1 MQGSSRLQSADQRI
15 LGLETDLLLFIF
27 RPPQQFGY
35 RDPDDNPAPCPGAI
49 EHVLYVRQERTG
61 DRVVTERIN
70 AILDEQPADRTGR
83 DELIGYIASFSPHLD
98 RAERGVLADRILA
111 RRPQVGAL
119 PLRNPHRQVR
129 VHLGDGG
136 VNLLDISHA
145 VEHTTT
151 TNEQG
156 GREQP
161 EKRHSDDAP
170 MVSLEHSAGES
181 ERASSFQRTP
191 SYRSSPP
198 RKL

>member
-1 MQGSSRLQSADQRI
+1 MRLSCQFANSII

-49 EHVLYVRQERTG
+49 EHVLYVRQEQTG

-111 RRPQVGAL
+111 QLPQVGAL
-119 PLRNPHRQVR
+119 DFQKPIWKVQASMTQI
-129 VHLGDGG
+129 GEGG
-136 VNLLDISHA
+136 IGLLDVAHA
-145 VEHTTT
+145 MED
-151 TNEQG
+151 N
-156 GREQP
+156 
-161 EKRHSDDAP
+161 
-170 MVSLEHSAGES
+170 
-181 ERASSFQRTP
+181 
-191 SYRSSPP
+191 
-198 RKL
+198 